1 MSHKFGIFEVSV
13 FVDSEDE
20 VDEALVAAVRSLK
33 DEVWESMWRDE
44 VELPGLDADVERTAE
59 GLWKVKVIWNCRG

>member
-1 MSHKFGIFEVSV
+1 MMGKMGIFEVSV
-13 FVDSEDE
+13 LVDSEAE
-20 VDEALVAAVRSLK
+20 VDRALVAAVRRLK

-59 GLWKVKVIWNCRG
+59 GIWKVKVTWNCRG